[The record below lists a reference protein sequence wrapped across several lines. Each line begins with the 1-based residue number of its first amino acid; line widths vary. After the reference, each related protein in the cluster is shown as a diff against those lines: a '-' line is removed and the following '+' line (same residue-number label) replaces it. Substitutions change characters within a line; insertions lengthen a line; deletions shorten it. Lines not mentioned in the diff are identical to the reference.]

1 LQTRKTKVFHAQEC
15 RNIGNIPYS
24 DIVTVPNSKKPEDDG
39 FVKSKRLQRSK
50 NQLSAQLQPQQPG
63 ENTNLPKIDTKQLM
77 KSFQL
82 CKGGF
87 IE

>member
-1 LQTRKTKVFHAQEC
+1 LLQFPTQ
-15 RNIGNIPYS
+15 
-24 DIVTVPNSKKPEDDG
+24 KKSEDDG

-63 ENTNLPKIDTKQLM
+63 EIANLLKIDTKQLM

-82 CKGGF
+82 CESGF